1 MRRNIE
7 GKRIIVVDDSIVRG
21 TTMKKIVQVLR
32 ENGAK
37 EIHLRICSPPI
48 TDPCYFGVDT
58 PERKQLIASAMSVP
72 KIRKFIG
79 ADSLHFLSL
88 GKLIQASKQAKK
100 TLCTSCFTGKYPM
113 KVNYGFSKKM
123 FENVC

>member
-1 MRRNIE
+1 MRKNIE
-7 GKRIIVVDDSIVRG
+7 GKRIVVVDYSIVRG
-21 TTMKKIVQVLR
+21 TTMKKIVQILR
-32 ENGAK
+32 ENEAK

-58 PERKQLIASAMSVP
+58 PERRQLIASSKSVAS
-72 KIRKFIG
+72 IRKFIG
-79 ADSLHFLSL
+79 ADSLHYLSL
-88 GKLIQASKQAKK
+88 QKLIQASQQSKEK
-100 TLCTSCFTGKYPM
+100 LCTSCFTGKYPM